1 MLRKVPQPS
10 QSIKKDQEIQCND
23 LPWFLF
29 STKQQMGKLVKLC
42 YCADNFMDVT
52 VKLMFAKE
60 AAFFV
65 LVTAKEKIVSS

>member
-1 MLRKVPQPS
+1 
-10 QSIKKDQEIQCND
+10 
-23 LPWFLF
+23 
-29 STKQQMGKLVKLC
+29 MGKLVKLC